1 MLQKLFRALNF
12 TKKFDGLLIE
22 RQEPC
27 RICGTK
33 HALKIS
39 ETDFWDLQ
47 HCSIVKCNVCNNIQ
61 LDPML
66 TDEST
71 ALGCYAY
78 HINEMLRVS
87 QKEQKR
93 NLIRNYRRGILFANQ
108 LKRLG
113 FSPKEILE
121 FGSGSGYFASGIQF
135 IFPDSKITV
144 VDIVDDVLKRN
155 KEIHN
160 FDGIKGTPENTEEI
174 GKRKYDLI
182 IARDIIEH
190 VTDISKMI
198 KNVSQLLNENG
209 MFHFLTPNGH
219 EDVWGHYLRWKISH
233 RPSELL
239 INHVNY
245 FDGKGLLDLMKKNL
259 LLPIRYYTYQIKS
272 TIRGKGWSKKS
283 SRAQKL
289 SEKVSAMAEVNNK
302 ENLLSDINFDK
313 NEVLNHWYISK
324 RHKWITLMYSWYHH
338 HWIFKLSPQL
348 NIGHEIYGLFIK
360 SSSNLKEY
368 RFD

>member
-1 MLQKLFRALNF
+1 MLQKLFTSLNF
-12 TKKFDGLLIE
+12 PNKFEGSLIE

-27 RICGTK
+27 RICASK
-33 HALKIS
+33 QALKIA

-71 ALGCYAY
+71 AIGCYAY
-78 HINEMLRVS
+78 HLNEMLRIS
-87 QKEQKR
+87 HKEQKG

-108 LKRLG
+108 LKRLS
-113 FSPKEILE
+113 FYPKEILE
-121 FGSGSGYFASGIQF
+121 FGPGSGYFASGIQF
-135 IFPDSKITV
+135 IFPESKITV

-160 FDGIKGTPENTEEI
+160 FEAIKGTPENTDEI
-174 GKRKYDLI
+174 GNRKYDLI

-198 KNVSQLLNENG
+198 ENVSQLLEKDG

-219 EDVWGHYLRWKISH
+219 EDVWGHYLRWKISN

-245 FDGKGLLDLMKKNL
+245 FDGKGLLDLMKENF
-259 LLPIRYYTYQIKS
+259 LLPIKYYNYQIKS

-283 SRAQKL
+283 SRLQKQSERL
-289 SEKVSAMAEVNNK
+289 SAKTEINQK
-302 ENLLSDINFDK
+302 ENLISDINFDK
-313 NEVLNHWYISK
+313 NEILNKWYIRK
-324 RHKWITLMYSWYHH
+324 RHKWITLLYSWYQH

-360 SSSNLKEY
+360 SASKLKE
-368 RFD
+368 